1 MKEYYAGLRDE
12 WIDFVSKLIAGKA
25 LSGAEKNNA
34 DLFLEAMTEMGVEC
48 FRDACGNVTGII
60 RGNEDGPNVLLTGHM
75 DVVPAGNAD
84 SWGELNPFQAQIE
97 GDLLYGRGISD
108 MQGGLS
114 AAFFAFREI
123 KKAVDR
129 GEKLKGNLIF
139 SAVVQ
144 EEPAESLGTL
154 YLMEHTFPE
163 HNIKVDV
170 AFLGEPSNGDLAIGQ
185 RGKVEI
191 VIDVIGK
198 VAHSSAPEE
207 GINAVEKALPIMD
220 AAFHNFYMKPMEH
233 LTGHSSMTITDVVVT
248 PGKNYSCVPD
258 KCEITIDCRYVFPA
272 SIEDTIASIRRCV
285 EELKEKDPELKAEV
299 HQRFNEKVCYT
310 GYKGTVPKQH
320 PCWYVEEKNPY
331 VELSYK
337 TLCEIGQCPKKF
349 CWAFGTDG
357 SVICGKY
364 GIPTIGYSAG
374 ETCLAHQ
381 AKEHV
386 SITKML
392 GCIEGYTEI
401 LYRLYGMG
409 GQ

>member
-108 MQGGLS
+108 MLGGLS

-170 AFLGEPSNGDLAIGQ
+170 AFLESRPTETWQSDKGE
-185 RGKVEI
+185 KW
-191 VIDVIGK
+191 K
-198 VAHSSAPEE
+198 
-207 GINAVEKALPIMD
+207 
-220 AAFHNFYMKPMEH
+220 
-233 LTGHSSMTITDVVVT
+233 
-248 PGKNYSCVPD
+248 
-258 KCEITIDCRYVFPA
+258 
-272 SIEDTIASIRRCV
+272 
-285 EELKEKDPELKAEV
+285 
-299 HQRFNEKVCYT
+299 
-310 GYKGTVPKQH
+310 
-320 PCWYVEEKNPY
+320 
-331 VELSYK
+331 
-337 TLCEIGQCPKKF
+337 
-349 CWAFGTDG
+349 
-357 SVICGKY
+357 
-364 GIPTIGYSAG
+364 
-374 ETCLAHQ
+374 
-381 AKEHV
+381 
-386 SITKML
+386 
-392 GCIEGYTEI
+392 
-401 LYRLYGMG
+401 
-409 GQ
+409 